1 MPNIPQSFQDSRDTA
16 ESMYR
21 KKPGN
26 STKKTS
32 EKAMDRGTSTMLN
45 YRPKFSVTR
54 YRKTILEKDLAAM
67 LKEMPFDL
75 DPVSLARSIERFPKT
90 RVLVIGDI
98 IMDEYIW
105 GDVSRISPEAPVP
118 VVDVKRETKMLGGA
132 GNVVNNLSSLGGEA
146 ILCGVVGD
154 DSTARQVVEMVRNLG
169 AATEGILQEPDR
181 PTTIKTRIVAQ
192 HQQVVRF
199 DRESRRELLPKT
211 VERLLRFVN
220 RMRKDIHA
228 IVVSDYAKGVIS
240 PQLMKGL
247 TDLVADSDIVLGVD
261 PKKKNFEHYKGIDV
275 ITPNHHEAS
284 AFSGIE
290 IVDDETLVA
299 AGNRILRH
307 LKCRSVLITQGKDG
321 MTLFEK
327 KGEPV
332 HIPTVARKVFDVT
345 GAGDTVISTFCLG
358 LAAGMDLKS
367 AALISNFAAG
377 IVVGEVGTST
387 VKAEELKRVM
397 YERLGK
403 A

>member
-1 MPNIPQSFQDSRDTA
+1 MTRF
-16 ESMYR
+16 
-21 KKPGN
+21 
-26 STKKTS
+26 S
-32 EKAMDRGTSTMLN
+32 EREF
-45 YRPKFSVTR
+45 P
-54 YRKTILEKDLAAM
+54 AM
-67 LKEMPFDL
+67 LKEMGFDL
-75 DPVSLARSIERFPKT
+75 DPASLAGSIERFPKT

-132 GNVVNNLSSLGGEA
+132 GNVLNNIRALGGEA

-154 DSTARQVVEMVRNLG
+154 DSTGRQVVKMVKGLG
-169 AATEGILQEPDR
+169 ASTEGILQEPDR
-181 PTTIKTRIVAQ
+181 PTTIKTRVVAQ

-199 DRESRRELLPKT
+199 DRESRRELLRES
-211 VERLLRFVN
+211 VERLLGFVS

-240 PQLMKGL
+240 PRLMKGL
-247 TDLVADSDIVLGVD
+247 RELAADSGIVLGVD
-261 PKKKNFEHYKGIDV
+261 PKKNNFEHYKGIDV

-284 AFSGIE
+284 AFSGIA
-290 IVDDETLVA
+290 ITDDETLIR
-299 AGNRILRH
+299 AGKQILRH

-321 MTLFEK
+321 MTLFER

-332 HIPTVARKVFDVT
+332 HIATVARKVFDVT

-387 VKAEELKRVM
+387 VKAEELKRVI

>member
-1 MPNIPQSFQDSRDTA
+1 MIQ
-16 ESMYR
+16 
-21 KKPGN
+21 
-26 STKKTS
+26 
-32 EKAMDRGTSTMLN
+32 
-45 YRPKFSVTR
+45 
-54 YRKTILEKDLAAM
+54 
-67 LKEMPFDL
+67 EMGFDL
-75 DPVSLARSIERFPKT
+75 DPVSLAKSIEKFPKT

-98 IMDEYIW
+98 IMDEYLW

-132 GNVVNNLSSLGGEA
+132 GNVVSNISSLGGEA

-154 DSTARQVVEMVRNLG
+154 DSRGRQVVKMVKSLRASG
-169 AATEGILQEPDR
+169 EGILLEPDR

-199 DRESRRELLPKT
+199 DRESRKEIKPESVAKLLG
-211 VERLLRFVN
+211 FVKGL
-220 RMRKDIHA
+220 RKDIHA

-247 TDLVADSDIVLGVD
+247 REIVAGSGIVLGVD
-261 PKKKNFEHYKGIDV
+261 PKKNNFEYYKGIDV
-275 ITPNHHEAS
+275 ITPNHHEAR
-284 AFSGIE
+284 AFSGVE
-290 IVDDETLVA
+290 IVDEESLAA
-299 AGNRILRH
+299 AGHKILRD

-327 KGEPV
+327 KQDPL
-332 HIPTVARKVFDVT
+332 HIRTVARKVFDVT

-387 VKAEELKRVM
+387 VKAEELKRVIF
-397 YERLGK
+397 ERLRK
-403 A
+403 V

>member
-1 MPNIPQSFQDSRDTA
+1 MIS
-16 ESMYR
+16 
-21 KKPGN
+21 
-26 STKKTS
+26 
-32 EKAMDRGTSTMLN
+32 
-45 YRPKFSVTR
+45 YRPNTSVKR
-54 YRKTILEKDLAAM
+54 YFKTMLEKDFVTM
-67 LKEMPFDL
+67 LKQMDFDL
-75 DPVSLARSIERFPKT
+75 DPGSLARTIDEFPRT

-118 VVDVKRETKMLGGA
+118 VVDVKHETKMLGGA
-132 GNVVNNLSSLGGEA
+132 GNVVNNISSLGGEA

-154 DSTARQVVEMVRNLG
+154 DTTGRQVVKLVKNLG
-169 AATEGILQEPDR
+169 VTTEGILQEPGR

-192 HQQVVRF
+192 QQQVVRF
-199 DRESRRELLPKT
+199 DRESRREILPESVDKLLGF
-211 VERLLRFVN
+211 VSRL
-220 RMRKDIHA
+220 RKDIHA

-247 TDLVADSDIVLGVD
+247 RDLVADSNIVLGVD
-261 PKKKNFEHYKGIDV
+261 PKKINFGFYKGIDV

-290 IVDDETLVA
+290 IVDDETLVR
-299 AGNRILRH
+299 AGKQILRQ

-327 KGEPV
+327 KGDPT

-358 LAAGMDLKS
+358 LAAGMDFKP
-367 AALISNFAAG
+367 AAVISNFAAG

-387 VKAEELKRVM
+387 VKAEELKRVI

-403 A
+403 S